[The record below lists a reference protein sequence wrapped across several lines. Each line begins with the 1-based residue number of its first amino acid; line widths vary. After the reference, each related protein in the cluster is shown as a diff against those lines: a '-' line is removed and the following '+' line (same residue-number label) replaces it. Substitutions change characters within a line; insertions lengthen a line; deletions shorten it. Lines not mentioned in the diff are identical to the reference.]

1 MDRKLGM
8 GVIGVGTF
16 GSLHAKVY
24 GELHACEL
32 RAVADVSSARLEQAR
47 ETLGVPAYA
56 DYRDLLARDDV
67 DAVSICTTD
76 EAHVEPAVAAAKAG
90 KHVLVEKPLALEAGD
105 CDQIIEATSGSGV
118 RLMVGHIL
126 RFDPRY
132 VTARE
137 RIQRGAIGELV
148 HVVTRRNNPIASAQ
162 RLAGHTSV
170 VFFLGIHDID
180 FVNWC
185 VGAKPHT
192 VYAQAVSKRLP
203 QTPDT
208 VLATLRFPGDVVAS
222 LEFCWVLP
230 ESYPGGLDAHFDAV
244 GTGGAVYVKG
254 GCDTVTIA
262 HERFEQPELFYA
274 PQLLGDS
281 VGILRDELA
290 HFVRCV
296 AQGAPPVATG
306 DDGKAA
312 VEVAQAM
319 ERSYRTGTIVE
330 LA

>member
-16 GSLHAKVY
+16 GRLHAKVY
-24 GELHACEL
+24 AELQPCQL
-32 RAVADVSSARLEQAR
+32 RAVADVSPARLEQAT
-47 ETLGVPAYA
+47 EALGVPGYA
-56 DYRDLLARDDV
+56 DYRDLLAREDV

-76 EAHVEPAVAAAKAG
+76 EAHVEPAVAAAEAG
-90 KHVLVEKPLALEAGD
+90 KHVLVEKPLALEARA
-105 CDQIIEATSGSGV
+105 CDQIIEASRASGV
-118 RLMVGHIL
+118 TLMVGHIL

-132 VTARE
+132 VAAYE

-148 HVVTRRNNPIASAQ
+148 HVVARRNNPIASAQ

-170 VFFLGIHDID
+170 LFFLGIHDID
-180 FVNWC
+180 YLNWC
-185 VGAKPHT
+185 VGARPHT
-192 VYAQAVSKRLP
+192 VYAQAVSKRVP

-208 VLATLRFPGDVVAS
+208 VLATLRYPGDVVAS
-222 LEFCWVLP
+222 LEFCWALP
-230 ESYPGGLDAHFDAV
+230 ESYPGGLDARFDAV

-290 HFVRCV
+290 HFVKCSM
-296 AQGAPPVATG
+296 QGAPPIVG
-306 DDGKAA
+306 GEDGKAA
-312 VEVAQAM
+312 VEVAQAI
-319 ERSYRTGTIVE
+319 ERSYQTGTIVE
-330 LA
+330 L